1 MIKYKILERVNPL
14 APLDPRKYYA
24 LVQNQ
29 GVVTLRQIAKR
40 ISRES
45 TVSMMDTLAVLEG
58 FLQVIPDM
66 LSEGKIVK
74 LAEFGT
80 FRVTISSEGVETAEE
95 FNFTNIK
102 RLRTLFRPGG
112 EFRDQLNN
120 VKFSKVSDG

>member
-1 MIKYKILERVNPL
+1 MIKFRILERVNPQ
-14 APLDPRKYYA
+14 APLDPRKHYA
-24 LVQNQ
+24 LIQNQ

-66 LSEGKIVK
+66 LLDGKIVK

-95 FNFTNIK
+95 FNISNIK
-102 RLRTLFRPGG
+102 RLNTKFRPGS
-112 EFRDQLNN
+112 EFSNQFNN
-120 VKFSKVSDG
+120 VKFSKASDS